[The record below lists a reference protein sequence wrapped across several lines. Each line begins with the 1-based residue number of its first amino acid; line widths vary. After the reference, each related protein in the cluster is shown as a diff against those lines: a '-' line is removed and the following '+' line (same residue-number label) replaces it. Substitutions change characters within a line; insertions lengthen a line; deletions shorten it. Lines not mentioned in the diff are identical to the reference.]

1 MEHTKSA
8 DETLAMGGYI
18 SRGRTGPAP
27 GSAVNP
33 RTLRAPP
40 SRTPRSEAYSRGYPA
55 AGTRPTRSPRAAP
68 RFPAS
73 PRCDPRFHVSRGR
86 RPAVWNSSDWRDLR
100 RRPKRKRKRKKKK
113 MKGTMEM
120 MSMRSMR
127 SLHTLNALNALN
139 ALHALDAP
147 RWAFPPCGC
156 SRSGPAGFPPKPFPG

>member
-8 DETLAMGGYI
+8 DETPAMGGYI
-18 SRGRTGPAP
+18 SRGRTGPAL

-33 RTLRAPP
+33 RILRALP

-86 RPAVWNSSDWRDLR
+86 RPAVWNSSDWTQK
-100 RRPKRKRKRKKKK
+100 PKRTRARKQKKKK

-127 SLHTLNALNALN
+127 SMCSLHALN